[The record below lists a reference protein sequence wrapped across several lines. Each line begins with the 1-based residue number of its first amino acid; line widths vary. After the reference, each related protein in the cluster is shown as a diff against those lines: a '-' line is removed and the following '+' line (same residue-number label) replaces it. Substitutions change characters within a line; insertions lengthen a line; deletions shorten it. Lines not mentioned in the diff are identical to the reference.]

1 MTAIDVD
8 PLNIYLFNVGAFCWL
23 YTSVRMKDFSLIFLN
38 ASLLI
43 ASLMG
48 LILRID
54 TN

>member
-1 MTAIDVD
+1 MSVPSVFTQNNLQA
-8 PLNIYLFNVGAFCWL
+8 PFCWL